1 MENPKFNLKI
11 EEENVVLKKQ
21 KIEQE
26 QGSANFEGGASEE
39 HTGVDSRK
47 STEISSAEIEAREK
61 SIEAD
66 KKEVRSLK
74 DKLLGIFGQAPDQL
88 KEKYMKNAEE
98 RMYGSKTVRANEAL
112 RKKYEEFKAEDEAV
126 AEAYKEAIGKW
137 RYVARD
143 ENGDFFDT
151 TLYTNAAGEES
162 ALKK

>member
-1 MENPKFNLKI
+1 MEKPNFNLKN
-11 EEENVVLKKQ
+11 EEENVALKKQ
-21 KIEQE
+21 KIEQG

-74 DKLLGIFGQAPDQL
+74 DKLLGIFGKTPEKLQ
-88 KEKYMKNAEE
+88 EKYLKLGEE
-98 RMYGSKTVRANEAL
+98 RMSKNKHL
-112 RKKYEEFKAEDEAV
+112 KNKYEEFKAKEGVNV
-126 AEAYKEAIGKW
+126 AEDYKRAIGEY

-143 ENGDFFDT
+143 ENGKFFDT
-151 TLYTNAAGEES
+151 TLYTNATGEES